1 MHQAKQPP
9 LGQGWIMTT
18 GLEPPVGLERSGEE
32 GSIGGRGEK
41 KGRHVQRKRSSRG
54 WISTSTSSL
63 PIAAANRPGRVS
75 GSRGA
80 PGEIETATLA
90 ASAVMVGSCACGAC
104 ACRAGLC
111 LGWEKKGGRWLTGT
125 PLRLHPRN
133 FERMQQLESVRFT
146 FSLRPKKKRGARP
159 LAAPCRACNGA
170 SFTVN
175 LRVYLLNRK

>member
-1 MHQAKQPP
+1 
-9 LGQGWIMTT
+9 MTT